1 MLKAVEGRY
10 RDGQLVLDEPVPGGI
25 EARAIVYFPILDPA
39 TPEPTR
45 TDRWA
50 AVCGVIS
57 DEDADEMLRVIEEG
71 CEQVDPREWQVPC

>member
-39 TPEPTR
+39 TAEPTR

-71 CEQVDPREWQVPC
+71 CE